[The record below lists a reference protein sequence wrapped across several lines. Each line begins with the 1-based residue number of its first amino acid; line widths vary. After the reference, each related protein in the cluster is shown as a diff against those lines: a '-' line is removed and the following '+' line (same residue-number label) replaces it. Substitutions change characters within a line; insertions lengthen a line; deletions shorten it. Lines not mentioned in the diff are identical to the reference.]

1 MVDEQQLPD
10 TLVADAVLAG
20 QDEGVGE
27 ELLAAGADQLPLD
40 VLDGNLETEA
50 HVTTTTCQDASRGT
64 YRRPQNWSREVSNAR
79 KPMSGS
85 GNAVVFDS

>member
-1 MVDEQQLPD
+1 MVDQQQLAD

-40 VLDGNLETEA
+40 VLDGNLEREA
-50 HVTTTTCQDASRGT
+50 HRHDDAVQNRSRGFKCSQT
-64 YRRPQNWSREVSNAR
+64 PCLGARRQLSLTPETISYY
-79 KPMSGS
+79 
-85 GNAVVFDS
+85 

>member
-1 MVDEQQLPD
+1 MVDEQQLPH

-20 QDEGVGE
+20 QDEGVRE

-50 HVTTTTCQDASRGT
+50 HVTTCQDASHVPTGPLWTPKRFEMLA
-64 YRRPQNWSREVSNAR
+64 N
-79 KPMSGS
+79 PMSG
-85 GNAVVFDS
+85 GGGGGTVVFDS

>member
-50 HVTTTTCQDASRGT
+50 HVTTTTCQDASHGP

-79 KPMSGS
+79 KPHVLQRGRSCL
-85 GNAVVFDS
+85 